1 MSRNLNDLGH
11 LFFILFLAPASAKSS
26 ALNNVIRPVQ
36 IPTTTHCFLCMVNVF
51 NMYLNSRFGCC
62 VYTHNLHSEENE
74 MAMVMGPDSRQVPFL
89 S

>member
-36 IPTTTHCFLCMVNVF
+36 IPTTTHCFCVHGERVQYVPKQSVRLLCVHTQSV
-51 NMYLNSRFGCC
+51 
-62 VYTHNLHSEENE
+62 
-74 MAMVMGPDSRQVPFL
+74 
-89 S
+89 